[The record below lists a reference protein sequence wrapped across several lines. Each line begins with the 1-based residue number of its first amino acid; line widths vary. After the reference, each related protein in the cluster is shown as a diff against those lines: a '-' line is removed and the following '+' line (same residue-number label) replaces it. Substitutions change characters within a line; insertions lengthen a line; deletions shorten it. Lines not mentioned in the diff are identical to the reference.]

1 MKMKLFV
8 TEGSYEA
15 ACIDSIIDTCEVKC
29 PMITK
34 GKVKMI
40 NFTKAAKILR
50 HIKNRKFVKG
60 ATSLV
65 VGMVSCAF
73 LMGFTTSN
81 SPIGDYHISSEKTIA
96 AGVDLVPGEEA
107 ISTTA
112 QTTST
117 VTTCTTSTSATTT
130 TGIITTTSSSTSIT
144 DTTVETEPTTT
155 TTEEPTTTSTE
166 ETTEVITTMEVATTV
181 EEPTTTATEEATR
194 EYVVYKP
201 STHYIHRNTCHWV
214 NAECYEIENT
224 EGFECRRC
232 SECNPDMD
240 IVSEYVIQQTTVNN
254 GDGYYSLN
262 FITED
267 ERIYLCNTVGTE
279 YGSDW
284 VSLYDKA
291 CVVAT
296 IMNRVHDGGWTNGNP
311 STVYN
316 VLTAPYQYN
325 PNYAVP
331 YYRSN
336 VTQSCIDAVEYY
348 FEHQEDFPHYTSFWG
363 DGTYNYFR

>member
-1 MKMKLFV
+1 
-8 TEGSYEA
+8 
-15 ACIDSIIDTCEVKC
+15 
-29 PMITK
+29 
-34 GKVKMI
+34 MI

-81 SPIGDYHISSEKTIA
+81 SQIGNYHMSSERTVA

-117 VTTCTTSTSATTT
+117 VTTCTTSTSTTTT
-130 TGIITTTSSSTSIT
+130 TGMLTTTSSSTSIT

-181 EEPTTTATEEATR
+181 EEPTTTATEEAPR

-224 EGFECRRC
+224 EGLECRCC

-240 IVSEYVIQQTTVNN
+240 IVSEYVVQQTTVNN

-267 ERIYLCNTVGTE
+267 ERVYLCNTVGTE

>member
-1 MKMKLFV
+1 
-8 TEGSYEA
+8 
-15 ACIDSIIDTCEVKC
+15 
-29 PMITK
+29 
-34 GKVKMI
+34 MI

-50 HIKNRKFVKG
+50 HIKNRRFMKDAV
-60 ATSLV
+60 SLT
-65 VGMVSCAF
+65 VGVVSCIF

-81 SPIGDYHISSEKTIA
+81 SQIDDHMSSEKTIA
-96 AGVDLVPGEEA
+96 AGVDLVPGEET

-112 QTTST
+112 QTTSM
-117 VTTCTTSTSATTT
+117 VTTCTTRTSTTTT
-130 TGIITTTSSSTSIT
+130 TGMVTTTGSSTSIT
-144 DTTVETEPTTT
+144 DTTVTTEPTTT
-155 TTEEPTTTSTE
+155 TTTEEEPTTTSTE
-166 ETTEVITTMEVATTV
+166 ETTEVITTTEVATTV
-181 EEPTTTATEEATR
+181 EEPTTIATEEAPR

-224 EGFECRRC
+224 EGLECRRC

-240 IVSEYVIQQTTVNN
+240 IVSEYATQQTTVNN
-254 GDGYYSLN
+254 GGGYYSLN

-267 ERIYLCNTVGTE
+267 ERVYLCNTVGTE

-296 IMNRVHDGGWTNGNP
+296 IMNRVRDGGWSNGNP

-348 FEHQEDFPHYTSFWG
+348 FEHQADFPHYTSFCG

>member
-1 MKMKLFV
+1 
-8 TEGSYEA
+8 
-15 ACIDSIIDTCEVKC
+15 
-29 PMITK
+29 
-34 GKVKMI
+34 MI

-50 HIKNRKFVKG
+50 HIKNRRFMKDAV
-60 ATSLV
+60 SLT
-65 VGMVSCAF
+65 VGIISCIF

-81 SPIGDYHISSEKTIA
+81 SQIDDHHMSSEKTIA
-96 AGVDLVPGEEA
+96 AGVDLVPGEET

-112 QTTST
+112 QTTSM
-117 VTTCTTSTSATTT
+117 VTTCTTRTSTTTT
-130 TGIITTTSSSTSIT
+130 TGMVTTTSSSTSIT
-144 DTTVETEPTTT
+144 DTTVTTEPTTT
-155 TTEEPTTTSTE
+155 TTTEEEPTTTSTE
-166 ETTEVITTMEVATTV
+166 ETTEVITNTEVATTV
-181 EEPTTTATEEATR
+181 EEPTTITTEEALR

-201 STHYIHRNTCHWV
+201 STHYIHRSTCHWV

-224 EGFECRRC
+224 EGLECRRC

-240 IVSEYVIQQTTVNN
+240 IVSEYAAQQTTVNN
-254 GDGYYSLN
+254 GGGYYSLN

-267 ERIYLCNTVGTE
+267 ERVYLCNTVGTE

-296 IMNRVHDGGWTNGNP
+296 IMNRVRDGGWSNGNP

-348 FEHQEDFPHYTSFWG
+348 FEHQADFPHYTSFCG

>member
-1 MKMKLFV
+1 
-8 TEGSYEA
+8 
-15 ACIDSIIDTCEVKC
+15 
-29 PMITK
+29 
-34 GKVKMI
+34 MI

-50 HIKNRKFVKG
+50 HIKSKKFMKG
-60 ATSLV
+60 AASLV

-73 LMGFTTSN
+73 LMGFTTTSN
-81 SPIGDYHISSEKTIA
+81 SPEMHKSAETVA
-96 AGVDLVPGEEA
+96 AGVDLVPGEET

-117 VTTCTTSTSATTT
+117 VTTCTTSTSTTTT
-130 TGIITTTSSSTSIT
+130 TGTITTTGSSTSTT
-144 DTTVETEPTTT
+144 DTTVTTEPTTT

-166 ETTEVITTMEVATTV
+166 KTTEEITTTEVATTV
-181 EEPTTTATEEATR
+181 EETTSATTTTEAPR

-201 STHYIHRNTCHWV
+201 STHYIHRNTCHWF

-224 EGFECRRC
+224 EGLECRRC

-240 IVSEYVIQQTTVNN
+240 IVSEYVPQQATVNN

-262 FITED
+262 FITEE

-296 IMNRVHDGGWTNGNP
+296 VMNRVHDGGWTNGNP

-363 DGTYNYFR
+363 DGRYNYFR

>member
-1 MKMKLFV
+1 
-8 TEGSYEA
+8 
-15 ACIDSIIDTCEVKC
+15 
-29 PMITK
+29 MITK

-50 HIKNRKFVKG
+50 HIKNRRFMKD
-60 ATSLV
+60 AISLI
-65 VGMVSCAF
+65 VGMISCIF

-81 SPIGDYHISSEKTIA
+81 SLIDDHNISSEKTIA
-96 AGVDLVPGEEA
+96 AGVDLVPGKET

-112 QTTST
+112 QTTSM
-117 VTTCTTSTSATTT
+117 VTTCTTRTSTTTT
-130 TGIITTTSSSTSIT
+130 TGMVTTTSSSTSIT
-144 DTTVETEPTTT
+144 DTTVTTEPTTT
-155 TTEEPTTTSTE
+155 TTTEEEKPTTTSTE
-166 ETTEVITTMEVATTV
+166 ETTEVITTTEVAITV
-181 EEPTTTATEEATR
+181 EEPTTITTEEAPH

-214 NAECYEIENT
+214 SAECYEIENT
-224 EGFECRRC
+224 EGLECRRC

-240 IVSEYVIQQTTVNN
+240 IVSEYAVQQTTVNN
-254 GDGYYSLN
+254 GFGYYSLN

-267 ERIYLCNTVGTE
+267 ERVYLCNTVGTE

-296 IMNRVHDGGWTNGNP
+296 IMNRVHDGGWSNGNP

-348 FEHQEDFPHYTSFWG
+348 FEHQEDFPHYTSFCG

>member
-1 MKMKLFV
+1 
-8 TEGSYEA
+8 
-15 ACIDSIIDTCEVKC
+15 
-29 PMITK
+29 
-34 GKVKMI
+34 MI

-60 ATSLV
+60 AASLA

-117 VTTCTTSTSATTT
+117 VTTCTTSTSTTTT

-166 ETTEVITTMEVATTV
+166 ETTEVITTTEVATTV
-181 EEPTTTATEEATR
+181 EEPTTTTEEAPR

-201 STHYIHRNTCHWV
+201 STHYIHRNTCHWI

-240 IVSEYVIQQTTVNN
+240 IVSEYAVQQTTVNN
-254 GDGYYSLN
+254 GSGYYSLN

-267 ERIYLCNTVGTE
+267 ERVYLCNTVGTE

-296 IMNRVHDGGWTNGNP
+296 IMNRVHDGGWSNGNP

>member
-1 MKMKLFV
+1 
-8 TEGSYEA
+8 
-15 ACIDSIIDTCEVKC
+15 
-29 PMITK
+29 MITK

-40 NFTKAAKILR
+40 NFTKTAKILR
-50 HIKNRKFVKG
+50 HIKNRKFVKS
-60 ATSLV
+60 AVSLA

-81 SPIGDYHISSEKTIA
+81 SQIGDYHISSEKTIA

-117 VTTCTTSTSATTT
+117 VTTCTTSASTTTT

-166 ETTEVITTMEVATTV
+166 ETTEVITTTEVATTV
-181 EEPTTTATEEATR
+181 EEPTTTTTTEEAPR

-201 STHYIHRNTCHWV
+201 STHYIHCNTCHWV

-224 EGFECRRC
+224 EGLECRRC

-240 IVSEYVIQQTTVNN
+240 IVSEYAVQQTTVNN
-254 GDGYYSLN
+254 GSGYYSLN

-296 IMNRVHDGGWTNGNP
+296 IMNRVHDGGWSNGNP

>member
-1 MKMKLFV
+1 
-8 TEGSYEA
+8 
-15 ACIDSIIDTCEVKC
+15 
-29 PMITK
+29 
-34 GKVKMI
+34 MI

-50 HIKNRKFVKG
+50 HIKNRRFMKDAV
-60 ATSLV
+60 SLT
-65 VGMVSCAF
+65 VGIISCIF

-81 SPIGDYHISSEKTIA
+81 SQIDDHHMSSEKTIA
-96 AGVDLVPGEEA
+96 AGVDLVPGEET

-112 QTTST
+112 QTTSM
-117 VTTCTTSTSATTT
+117 VTTCTTRTSTTTT
-130 TGIITTTSSSTSIT
+130 TGMVTTTSSSTSIT
-144 DTTVETEPTTT
+144 DTTVTTEPTTT
-155 TTEEPTTTSTE
+155 TTTEEEPTTTSTE
-166 ETTEVITTMEVATTV
+166 KTTEVITNTEVATTV
-181 EEPTTTATEEATR
+181 EEPTTTPEEEAPR

-201 STHYIHRNTCHWV
+201 STHYIHRSTCHWV

-224 EGFECRRC
+224 EGLECKRC

-240 IVSEYVIQQTTVNN
+240 IVSEYAAQQTTVNN
-254 GDGYYSLN
+254 GGGYYSLN

-267 ERIYLCNTVGTE
+267 ERVYLCNTVGTE

-296 IMNRVHDGGWTNGNP
+296 IMNRVHDGGWSNGNP

-348 FEHQEDFPHYTSFWG
+348 FEHQETFPHYTSFCG